1 MAVAGGVQPVH
12 AENVTVT
19 RRQTASGAYDQAASG
34 SSTTLVAT
42 WPSATLSGSLLV
54 AVVGFSLVPNG
65 SSTWAPPAGWSQM
78 GRIDNA
84 TNCGTA
90 IYAITGAAA
99 RSGAETFR
107 ITSAS
112 RDATLTL
119 IEYTSTATLI
129 LSTAGAGTTGS
140 STAPATNAVAPD
152 TSGSLVRVAGI
163 VNRNTDTQSAPT
175 NSFVQVAQ
183 QQSGNATAGNKVNT
197 GSYERIHTSSTGLA
211 CAVTLSGSRPW
222 SALQVVWRE
231 TAATETRPKRW
242 NGSAWVSATG
252 APKAWTGSAWA

>member
-1 MAVAGGVQPVH
+1 M
-12 AENVTVT
+12 TVT
-19 RRQTASGAYDQAASG
+19 RRQTASGSYDQATSG
-34 SSTTLVAT
+34 SSTTLAAT
-42 WPSATLSGSLLV
+42 WPSTTLSGSLLV
-54 AVVGFSLVPNG
+54 AVLGFSLVPNG
-65 SSTWAPPAGWSQM
+65 SSTWTPPSGWSQM

-84 TNCGTA
+84 TNCATA
-90 IYAITGAAA
+90 VYAITGAAA

-112 RDATLTL
+112 RDATITL

-129 LSTAGAGTTGS
+129 LSTAGAGATGS
-140 STAPATNAVAPD
+140 STAPATGSVTPD
-152 TSGSLVRVAGI
+152 ATGSLVRVAAI
-163 VNRNTDTQSAPT
+163 TNRNNDTQSAPT
-175 NSFVQVAQ
+175 NSFTQVAQ
-183 QQSGNATAGNKVNT
+183 PQSPNATVGNKVNT

-242 NGSAWVSATG
+242 NGTAWVAATG